1 MTVLAAR
8 FSNAPVMVSPDRADW
23 LGQCL
28 TAVQSELPKI
38 KERMNVDEPKMQD
51 DYWPSSDSW
60 LAAFRPYNVKNNTL
74 VIPVKGMLLHD
85 FAWQLFDWATG
96 YVYIQKAFER
106 GMADPEVHRIALM
119 INSGGGEVAGN
130 FDMVDRMY
138 ALKSAEGAKPV
149 WSFINEHA
157 YSAAYSIASVGD
169 RIILPRTGGSG
180 SVGVVTS
187 HVDISG
193 AMEKNG
199 VKVELIFS
207 GEHKVDGNSYAKLPD
222 AVRERIK
229 ARLDGLRGIF
239 ASTVARNL
247 GLDVEAVLKTEAQT
261 YGADESVSVGFA
273 HEIRPIDETLADFTN
288 GTFQDEENEETVP
301 MTTAANAPAAAAPAA
316 AAAAPA
322 AAAPAAPAA
331 TEQATITQAN
341 VDAAKAEGTTA
352 GVAAERARISGI
364 LGHAEAADR
373 SELATHLAMNTDMS
387 VEAAAGILA
396 ASPKSSATTAAAP
409 AVGIDALMSKDTPN
423 VGADTPNAEAAGEGK
438 DQLNTLLSDY
448 RAAAGI
454 VKAN

>member
-38 KERMNVDEPKMQD
+38 KERMNVDTPKMQD

-138 ALKSAEGAKPV
+138 AMKQEEGAKPV
-149 WSFINEHA
+149 WSFVNEHA

-169 RIILPRTGGSG
+169 RIVVPRTGGTG

-207 GEHKVDGNSYAKLPD
+207 GEHKVDGNSYAALP
-222 AVRERIK
+222 APVRERIK

-239 ASTVARNL
+239 AGTVARNL
-247 GLDVEAVLKTEAQT
+247 GISVEAVMQTEALT

-273 HEIRPIDETLADFTN
+273 HEIRPIDESLADFTN
-288 GTFQDEENEETVP
+288 GTFNDENEEVEP
-301 MTTAANAPAAAAPAA
+301 MTTAAAPAAAPAAAAPAA

-322 AAAPAAPAA
+322 AT

-341 VDAAKAEGTTA
+341 VEQAKAEGTQA
-352 GVAAERARISGI
+352 GVTAERARISGI
-364 LGHAEAADR
+364 LGHAEAKDR
-373 SELATHLAMNTDMS
+373 SELATHLAMNTNMS
-387 VEAAAGILA
+387 VEEAAGILA
-396 ASPKSSATTAAAP
+396 ASPKGTAAPAAAAP
-409 AVGIDALMSKDTPN
+409 AAGIDALMSQNTPQ
-423 VGADTPNAEAAGEGK
+423 VGAGDENAENADQGK

-448 RAAAGI
+448 RAAAGLP
-454 VKAN
+454 KAK